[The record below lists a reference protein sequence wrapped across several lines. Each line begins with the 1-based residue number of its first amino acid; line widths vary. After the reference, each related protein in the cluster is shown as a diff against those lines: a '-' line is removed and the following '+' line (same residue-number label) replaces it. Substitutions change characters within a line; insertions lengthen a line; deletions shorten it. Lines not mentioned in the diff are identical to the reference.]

1 MEPEPE
7 PEIELINKR
16 KERYFYGQNRKDG
29 EFSNFYQCDPPFE
42 DEQCIQFN
50 SSEQKFMYEKVKFFE
65 PNNSNLIRLILKETN
80 PGKIKAYGGKR
91 HLKTFDDK
99 AWDKVK
105 AHYMETALL
114 LKFHQNEHLKK
125 HLLSTGNDIL
135 YEASPSDKIWGI
147 GFGIKQALTIPKEQ
161 YGQNLLGKTLMKVR
175 DEIRKDE
182 FQLKETEFK
191 SKETDLKPRL
201 IFELL
206 NKDIIDNN
214 MYLQLTKVSSLDKDN
229 IDIIIQ
235 ELLLYSK
242 NKYIF

>member
-1 MEPEPE
+1 M
-7 PEIELINKR
+7 
-16 KERYFYGQNRKDG
+16 
-29 EFSNFYQCDPPFE
+29 
-42 DEQCIQFN
+42 
-50 SSEQKFMYEKVKFFE
+50 
-65 PNNSNLIRLILKETN
+65 
-80 PGKIKAYGGKR
+80 
-91 HLKTFDDK
+91 
-99 AWDKVK
+99 
-105 AHYMETALL
+105 
-114 LKFHQNEHLKK
+114 
-125 HLLSTGNDIL
+125 
-135 YEASPSDKIWGI
+135 
-147 GFGIKQALTIPKEQ
+147 
-161 YGQNLLGKTLMKVR
+161 LGKTLMKVR